1 MTPRPRLLALTTS
14 LATTPLLLT
23 GCADDSASSA
33 RPQDPSYPSADP
45 ALVASAERA
54 YAEFVSD
61 EADAL
66 LAGTVRFAAAAA
78 AGQDDRA
85 RRLYPEVRTHWE
97 RIETIAESF
106 GDLDPQLDAREAD
119 LAEGE
124 EWTGWHRL
132 EKDLW
137 PARAEGYTALT
148 SAERATLADELVDD
162 TRELVSRIDG
172 LELTVTDIADGSR
185 GLLEEV
191 ASGKVTGEEEYWSRT
206 DLHDFQANI
215 DGAVRGFQDV
225 RPIVE
230 HADAGLA
237 RELDRRF
244 DGVQGLLDRH
254 RRGEGFVG
262 YDELDTDEVKQLA
275 DAVNALSEPLARLSA
290 VVSA

>member
-1 MTPRPRLLALTTS
+1 MNRLHRHALTVS
-14 LATTPLLLT
+14 LAGVPLVLS
-23 GCADDSASSA
+23 GCAHDAPPSPAA
-33 RPQDPSYPSADP
+33 RSDSYPSADP
-45 ALVASAERA
+45 TLVAEAERA
-54 YAEFVSD
+54 YARFVAD

-66 LAGTVRFAAAAA
+66 LAGTTRFASAARS
-78 AGQDDRA
+78 GDDDRA
-85 RRLYPEVRTHWE
+85 RTLYPEVRTHWE
-97 RIETIAESF
+97 RIETVAESF

-119 LAEGE
+119 LVEGE

-137 PARAEGYTALT
+137 PARAEAYVPLTVDERTAL
-148 SAERATLADELVDD
+148 AGQLVSD
-162 TRELVSRIDG
+162 TRELVSRIRTLD
-172 LELTVTDIADGSR
+172 LTVTDIADGSR

-215 DGAVRGFQDV
+215 DGAMRGFEDV

-230 HADAGLA
+230 HADPDLA

-244 DGVQGLLDRH
+244 SDVEDLLDQH
-254 RRGEGFVG
+254 RRGNGFVS
-262 YDELDTDEVKQLA
+262 YDQLSAEQVKDLA
-275 DAVNALSEPLARLSA
+275 DGVNALSEPLSLLSA

>member
-1 MTPRPRLLALTTS
+1 MNRLHLHALTVS
-14 LATTPLLLT
+14 LAGVPLVLG
-23 GCADDSASSA
+23 GCAHDAPPSPAA
-33 RPQDPSYPSADP
+33 RTASYPSADP
-45 ALVASAERA
+45 ALVAEAERA
-54 YAEFVSD
+54 YARFVAD

-66 LAGTVRFAAAAA
+66 LAGTVRFAAAASSGA
-78 AGQDDRA
+78 DARA
-85 RRLYPEVRTHWE
+85 RALYPEVRTHWE

-124 EWTGWHRL
+124 TWTGWHRL

-137 PARAEGYTALT
+137 PARAEAYVPLTTDEREAL
-148 SAERATLADELVDD
+148 AERLVAD
-162 TRELVSRIDG
+162 TRELVSRIRTLD
-172 LELTVTDIADGSR
+172 LTVTDIADGSR

-215 DGAVRGFQDV
+215 DGAVRGFEDV

-230 HADAGLA
+230 HADPDLA
-237 RELDRRF
+237 ATLDRRF
-244 DGVQGLLDRH
+244 DEVQDLLDQH
-254 RRGEGFVG
+254 RSGGGFVG
-262 YDELDTDEVKQLA
+262 YDRLSAEQVRELA
-275 DAVNALSEPLARLSA
+275 DGVNALSEPLSLLSA

>member
-23 GCADDSASSA
+23 GCADDSGSGTRA
-33 RPQDPSYPSADP
+33 QDPSYPAADP
-45 ALVASAERA
+45 TLVASAERA

-66 LAGTVRFAAAAA
+66 LAGTVRFAAAAT

-119 LAEGE
+119 IAEGE

-137 PARAEGYTALT
+137 PARAEGYSALT
-148 SAERATLADELVDD
+148 SAERATLADELVGD

-172 LELTVTDIADGSR
+172 LDLTVTDIADGSR